1 LSLADDN
8 GVLVDVAGAM
18 PLLLVE
24 ATLAF
29 LESGRKARLVA

>member
-1 LSLADDN
+1 LSLADDK

-18 PLLLVE
+18 LVE